1 MPRHLL
7 VLLVLAAL
15 PSLPSPTT
23 AQWVSPADFRGGA
36 DSVFVPICGMSPAK
50 DVFTVPAGQVFVL
63 TDFSGVK
70 PQGTLSIFDNS
81 SVLRWQAVG
90 TVPVSWKTGLVF
102 ESGHTFSVSADYC
115 GGNVPFCW
123 SGYIVPGGM
132 SAVPLEDRGPRLGF
146 RLSPNPAGQVV
157 TLRFELDRPADV
169 NLSIFDVQGHRV
181 STVASGRMGAGVYVK
196 KWDGR
201 TRSGDPSASGIY
213 FARLESSRAKSV
225 HRFVRLR

>member
-1 MPRHLL
+1 
-7 VLLVLAAL
+7 
-15 PSLPSPTT
+15 
-23 AQWVSPADFRGGA
+23 
-36 DSVFVPICGMSPAK
+36 MSPAK

-70 PQGTLSIFDNS
+70 PQGTLSIFDNA
-81 SVLRWQAVG
+81 SVLRWQVIG
-90 TVPVSWKTGLVF
+90 TVPASWRTGLVF

-146 RLSPNPAGQVV
+146 RLSPNPADQVV
-157 TLRFELDRPADV
+157 TLRFELDRPAQV
-169 NLSIFDVQGHRV
+169 NLSIFDVQGRRV
-181 STVASGRMGAGVYVK
+181 STVASGRMVAGIHVK

-201 TRSGDPSASGIY
+201 TQNGDPAASGVY
-213 FARLESSRAKSV
+213 FARLESSRGKSV